1 MEPTK
6 LVELYLEA
14 YFLLSGKRVA
24 KLEELPEATYLF
36 FNDMQPCFLAEP
48 VILHYKRRGWS
59 NRRVAAH
66 VGVTESKV
74 KVVAKLHGLIK
85 NT

>member
-6 LVELYLEA
+6 LVELYIEA
-14 YFLLSGKRVA
+14 YFVMTGKRVNT
-24 KLEELPEATYLF
+24 LEDIPESVYLF
-36 FNDMQPCFLAEP
+36 FNDMQPSFLAEP
-48 VILHYKRRGWS
+48 VILYYRRRKWS

-74 KVVAKLHGLIK
+74 KVVSKLHGLIK
-85 NT
+85 